1 MSDLQVPEGLPG
13 SAKFSYEET
22 ENKTGTT
29 TSTADK
35 EAFEWSKEVK
45 DDTREDLVYIHMRR
59 TCVVLFVT

>member
-1 MSDLQVPEGLPG
+1 MPG

-59 TCVVLFVT
+59 TCVLLFVT